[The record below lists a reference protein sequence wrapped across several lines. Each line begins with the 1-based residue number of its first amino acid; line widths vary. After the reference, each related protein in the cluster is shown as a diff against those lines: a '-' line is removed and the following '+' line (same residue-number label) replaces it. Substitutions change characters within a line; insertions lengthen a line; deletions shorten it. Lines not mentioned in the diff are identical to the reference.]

1 MHGEQPLTRAS
12 ASAPA
17 LSRPTSGSGR
27 AAGLYGEVL
36 TLPENRLAPRTDRK
50 PPV

>member
-1 MHGEQPLTRAS
+1 MHGEQPVTRAS
-12 ASAPA
+12 ASTSA
-17 LSRPTSGSGR
+17 LRRPTSGSGR

-36 TLPENRLAPRTDRK
+36 TLPEHRLAPRAERK